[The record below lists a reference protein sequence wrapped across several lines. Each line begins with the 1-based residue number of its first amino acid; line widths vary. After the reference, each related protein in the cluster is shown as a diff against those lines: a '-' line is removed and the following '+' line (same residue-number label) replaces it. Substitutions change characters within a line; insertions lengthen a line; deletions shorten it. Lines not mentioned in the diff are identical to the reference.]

1 MQNAPKTEGRRKQ
14 KRGAISTEG
23 SMIDSCMNFNRG
35 SESKVLT
42 TSEDAA
48 DASRCSQSTYNRFG
62 STVMT
67 AGAQPS
73 GSSLDTCPTSMVEL
87 SNNLECF
94 DLQKV
99 IGTGSFGKVYLAQ
112 NKFSGKF
119 YAIKCLKKDMIKKRN
134 QL

>member
-1 MQNAPKTEGRRKQ
+1 
-14 KRGAISTEG
+14 
-23 SMIDSCMNFNRG
+23 MIDSYMNFNQVSG
-35 SESKVLT
+35 SQVLR
-42 TSEDAA
+42 TSEDGGA
-48 DASRCSQSTYNRFG
+48 DLSRCTESTYNRFG
-62 STVMT
+62 SSVMT

-73 GSSLDTCPTSMVEL
+73 GASLDTCPTSMVEI

-134 QL
+134 